1 MDAFVVD
8 KVLFNCYFYKK
19 TNNMACNCKKNYN
32 ALEPF
37 SDEHIDGQGDK
48 KDSILRKFITFL
60 LSIPF
65 GILCAALFI
74 IMAVPFLIFV
84 TICVI
89 FGVQPRI
96 NLKLPLKKKKNK

>member
-19 TNNMACNCKKNYN
+19 TNSMACNCKKNYD

-37 SDEHIDGQGDK
+37 SDEHIDGQEDK
-48 KDSILRKFITFL
+48 KDSILRKFILFL
-60 LSIPF
+60 LRIPF

-84 TICVI
+84 AICVI
-89 FGVQPRI
+89 FGVQPRVK
-96 NLKLPLKKKKNK
+96 LKLPFLNKKK